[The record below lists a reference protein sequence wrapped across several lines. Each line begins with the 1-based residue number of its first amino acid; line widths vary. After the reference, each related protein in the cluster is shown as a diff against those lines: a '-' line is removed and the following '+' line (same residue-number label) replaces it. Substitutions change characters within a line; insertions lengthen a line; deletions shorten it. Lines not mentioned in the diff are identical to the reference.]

1 MFKPEDIIDARTNA
15 GELHLT
21 VTPAALIRTLVLVGE
36 LPRTRT
42 RAEILDAYSGL
53 ESVEVPALFMNLTPR
68 GVTAAHPLGPADV
81 MHLPLSERIAFL
93 KGVDRLLRPRMGEI
107 EARYCIC
114 DIPPGVTLPIAAFA
128 SLLREDI
135 TSARKAWGAFAKVRR
150 WCAERLPGI
159 DGHRGL
165 AGMSFAA
172 FVSSQARTTLL
183 LDLEES
189 LESKGKRAAAKMLAA
204 YRLGDHGGYG
214 LTNN

>member
-81 MHLPLSERIAFL
+81 MHLPLLERIAFL

-114 DIPPGVTLPIAAFA
+114 DMPPGVTLPIAAFA
-128 SLLREDI
+128 SLLREDL

-165 AGMSFAA
+165 AGMSFEDFVAGQADNLRLVDGAEPLA
-172 FVSSQARTTLL
+172 FKA
-183 LDLEES
+183 EY
-189 LESKGKRAAAKMLAA
+189 AAANMLAA
-204 YRLGDHGGYG
+204 YRIAELG
-214 LTNN
+214 NR

>member
-21 VTPAALIRTLVLVGE
+21 VAPAALIRTLVLVGQ

-53 ESVEVPALFMNLTPR
+53 ESVEAPALFMNLTPR

-81 MHLPLSERIAFL
+81 IHLPLSERIAFL
-93 KGVDRLLRPRMGEI
+93 KGADRLLRPRLGEI

-114 DIPPGVTLPIAAFA
+114 DMPPGVTLPIAAFA
-128 SLLREDI
+128 SLLREDL
-135 TSARKAWGAFAKVRR
+135 TSAHKAWGAFAKIRR
-150 WCAERLPGI
+150 WCAERLPCI

-165 AGMSFAA
+165 AGMSFEDFVAGQADCHRLVDGAEPLA
-172 FVSSQARTTLL
+172 FKA
-183 LDLEES
+183 EH
-189 LESKGKRAAAKMLAA
+189 AAANMLAA
-204 YRLGDHGGYG
+204 YRIAELS
-214 LTNN
+214 NR